1 MTLHS
6 VIVVQKQTRWPNGA
20 SNFKHLDCP
29 PIAGAPPWRSAVNAL
44 TEWLASQN
52 PKPLLHIVLST
63 RFTRW
68 QVLDGKT
75 ELIHPEEVAAYAAL
89 RFKETY
95 GKLAENWNLRHSP
108 QPPGDS
114 IPVCAV
120 DAGLLEALH
129 QMCKDTGARLVCVIP
144 YFSAAFDHWNPS
156 IKGSLR
162 WFGVVEPDCIS
173 LALLSNKGFVSLR
186 SQRLDTPLQDALPG
200 LLTQMGVACGI
211 SAGTLPIYLVGDNTT
226 SSHAMPTGT
235 PVQWLNERKQPPPA
249 ANQVGIRMAWGI

>member
-1 MTLHS
+1 MTLHR
-6 VIVVQKQTRWPNGA
+6 VIVVQKKKSWPGSA
-20 SNFKHLDCP
+20 SSYKHLDCQ
-29 PIAGAPPWRSAVNAL
+29 PIAEAPPWRSAVNAL
-44 TEWLASQN
+44 TEWLASQH
-52 PKPLLHIVLST
+52 PKPALHIVLSN

-68 QVLDGKT
+68 QLLDGKT
-75 ELIHPEEVAAYAAL
+75 GLSHPDEVAAYAAL

-95 GKLAENWNLRHSP
+95 GSLAEDWNFMHSP
-108 QPPGDS
+108 QPPGES
-114 IPVCAV
+114 IPVCAT
-120 DAGLLEALH
+120 DSALLEALH
-129 QMCKDTGARLVCVIP
+129 QMCKDAGAKLVCVTP

-186 SQRLDTPLQDALPG
+186 SQRLDAPLQDALPG

-211 SAGTLPIYLVGDNTT
+211 SAGTLPIYLVGDNPP
-226 SSHAMPTGT
+226 SSPAVPTGT
-235 PVQWLNERKQPPPA
+235 PVQWLNEGKQLRPP